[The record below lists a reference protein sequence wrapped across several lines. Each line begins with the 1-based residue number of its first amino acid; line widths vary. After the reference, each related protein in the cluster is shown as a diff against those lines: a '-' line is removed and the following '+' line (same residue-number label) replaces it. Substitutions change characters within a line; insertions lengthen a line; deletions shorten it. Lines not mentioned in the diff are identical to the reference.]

1 MQPPSQWPKSSWF
14 EVSKAHRRNIFIL
27 KRGKKLVQQL
37 LEKCTK
43 KLKDQGEAK
52 LVTKNE
58 LERTK

>member
-1 MQPPSQWPKSSWF
+1 M
-14 EVSKAHRRNIFIL
+14 SKAHRRNIFIF

-37 LEKCTK
+37 LEKSTK